1 MIVLY
6 LTILASLFSVVNPI
20 GAMPVFLSLTQG
32 DTKEERNRI
41 ARNSSVYLSI
51 ILIVSFIIG
60 SYILKFFGISID
72 ALRIAGG
79 MVIILSGFDLLRGD
93 HAKGR
98 KIDNKVKKEAIKKD
112 DISLTP
118 MSIPLL
124 AGPGSISLLIGL
136 FREFHDFAHYIIVFF
151 VILSVGLITYTILR
165 FSPMLV
171 KKLGASGLSSMARI
185 IGFIVMSIG
194 VQYIINGISS
204 IVKGF

>member
-1 MIVLY
+1 MFVLFFT
-6 LTILASLFSVVNPI
+6 LFASLFSVVNPI

-32 DTKEERNRI
+32 DTSEERNRI

-79 MVIILSGFDLLRGD
+79 LVIILSGFDLLRGD

-98 KIDNKVKKEAIKKD
+98 KIDRKVKQEAIQKD

-136 FREFHDFAHYIIVFF
+136 FREFHNFSHYIIVFF
-151 VILSVGLITYTILR
+151 VILSVGLVTYLILR
-165 FSPMLV
+165 FSPILV

-204 IVKGF
+204 IVKAF